1 MATTCM
7 PACRVY
13 SPQPRSEVLFL
24 FYHPVAK
31 LLLAAPLFFSPV
43 SPLPAPAGLMRFG
56 TAGPVVCYPA
66 PTEPVAVA
74 LARLSKAQAM
84 CRHSLQARAAWRPCV
99 RMCAKELEALSESHA
114 TSSVWASAGIAAVVR
129 LCQDPAAAAAAAT
142 ALSHLSSLSDQEHA
156 ANRAAII
163 GAGATPP
170 LVALLSGGPD
180 SAVASKAAQVL
191 SNLADSDANRAAIA
205 GAGAISPLVGLLSG
219 GLESEAA
226 ANAAFA
232 LANLAVGSWEDSWG
246 CGIHA
251 NSVAIAE
258 AGAISPLVAL
268 LSGGLESEAAAN
280 AAFALAS
287 LAMDDFQRNYP
298 NCAAIAKAGA
308 IPLLVALLSGG
319 PESKTATYAAMA
331 LGILWDHDPH
341 SRRTISEAG
350 AIQPLVALLSG
361 AFATGWL
368 QCHVAWMVMGLN
380 HLAQDAEGR
389 AAIIGAGAIPPLV
402 ALLSLLYKSVDNEI
416 SAETVPRAAFWAA
429 GTLSSLAEN
438 NEDMK
443 LNKASRSAIVVAG
456 AIPVLVALL
465 RTTVDDVR
473 WSGAPEAAA
482 YVLSDLVL
490 SDLVYHTA
498 VLEELARTQTK
509 CWGCLRLAM
518 CQSASGRLVVAGVQ
532 QAITLASAVRVH
544 AAAHERAEES
554 LQELNGDA
562 ERHQARLESFG
573 LGSLELPEE
582 FVCPITW
589 AKMRGVPPRR
599 ALASPPPAHPTTL
612 APLALL

>member
-1 MATTCM
+1 M

-13 SPQPRSEVLFL
+13 SPHPVLSDVLFL
-24 FYHPVAK
+24 FLSPRCQTVAGRST
-31 LLLAAPLFFSPV
+31 FSFSPV

-232 LANLAVGSWEDSWG
+232 LANLAVGSWEDSLG

-331 LGILWDHDPH
+331 LGILWDHLEVG

-350 AIQPLVALLSG
+350 ALQPLVALLSG

-368 QCHVAWMVMGLN
+368 QCHVAWMVMGLD

-544 AAAHERAEES
+544 AAAQERAEES

-612 APLALL
+612 APLAPL

>member
-1 MATTCM
+1 
-7 PACRVY
+7 
-13 SPQPRSEVLFL
+13 
-24 FYHPVAK
+24 
-31 LLLAAPLFFSPV
+31 
-43 SPLPAPAGLMRFG
+43 MRFG

-66 PTEPVAVA
+66 PTEPIAVA
-74 LARLSKAQAM
+74 LAQLSKAQAM

-142 ALSHLSSLSDQEHA
+142 ALSHLSSLSEQEHA

-163 GAGATPP
+163 GAGAIPP

-180 SAVASKAAQVL
+180 SVVATKAARVL
-191 SNLADSDANRAAIA
+191 SNLADNDANRAAIA
-205 GAGAISPLVGLLSG
+205 GAGAISLLVGLLPG
-219 GLESEAA
+219 GPDSEAA

-232 LANLAVGSWEDSWG
+232 LASLAVDSWEFEL
-246 CGIHA
+246 GIHA
-251 NSVAIAE
+251 NGVAIAR

-268 LSGGLESEAAAN
+268 LSGGPESEAAAN

-287 LAMDDFQRNYP
+287 LAMDTFHRNIP
-298 NCAAIAKAGA
+298 ICAAITKAGA

-368 QCHVAWMVMGLN
+368 QCHVAWMVMGLD

-402 ALLSLLYKSVDNEI
+402 ALLSDDLD
-416 SAETVPRAAFWAA
+416 ETLTETAAFWAA
-429 GTLSSLAEN
+429 GTLRSLEKN

-443 LNKASRSAIVVAG
+443 LNKASRSTIVVAG

-465 RTTVDDVR
+465 SPTPCTQY
-473 WSGAPEAAA
+473 SGASVAAA

-498 VLEELARTQTK
+498 VLEELARTQTS
-509 CWGCLRLAM
+509 CSPWDRLRKDM
-518 CQSASGRLVVAGVQ
+518 CRTASGRLVVAGVE
-532 QAITLASAVRVH
+532 QAITLATAVRVH
-544 AAAHERAEES
+544 AAALERAQEFQRV
-554 LQELNGDA
+554 QELSGDA

-589 AKMRGVPPRR
+589 AKMRGVPPPPSPPRRPRTPAPRLPRLRFCRPGGGVRRPHLR
-599 ALASPPPAHPTTL
+599 ALRHPLGLPRRHRPEPAHPR
-612 APLALL
+612 AASAKRAHREP